1 MKLIKQIENL
11 PLEEYL
17 ALEAERVKTVQTPVL
32 FTWIVEPTVIY
43 GKHQIREQEV
53 NDRYCEEHS
62 IRVVQRQSGGG
73 CVYADRGNLMISYVS
88 PSTHSQEVFET
99 FLRMV
104 AGALNRMG
112 YPAVTTAH
120 NDVMVGDRKVAGTAC
135 YTTPTGTVVHASML
149 YEVDMEALERAITPS
164 AEKLEKHAVAS
175 VRQRVRNLREIKD
188 LGTMTEFR
196 ERIEKEMGRP
206 SLVIFDLD
214 GTLLN
219 TINDLGYACNHALE
233 ACGFPTHTIEEY
245 PRLVGNGV
253 NKLIERALPEGQKDE
268 ETVLRVRAHFVPYY
282 NAHNCDYTRPYDGI
296 PELLESL
303 KARGCMLAVAS
314 NKYQAATEK
323 IVSHFFPG
331 VFDVVLG
338 EREGVPRKPDP
349 QIVRDIEAKLQ
360 RDKVPSTYSV
370 LYVGDSLVDQATAA
384 NAGVPFV
391 ACSWGFVAREKLVEA
406 GCEHIID
413 SPRELLCK
421 YENI

>member
-1 MKLIKQIENL
+1 MKIERVIEGL
-11 PLEEYL
+11 ALEEYL
-17 ALEAERVKTVQTPVL
+17 ALEAERVKTVQTPIL

-43 GKHQIREQEV
+43 GKHQVREQEV
-53 NDRYCEEHS
+53 NERYCEDHS

-88 PSTHSQEVFET
+88 PSTHSQEVFEL

-120 NDVMVGDRKVAGTAC
+120 NDVLVGDRKVAGTAC

-219 TINDLGYACNHALE
+219 TIDDLGYACNHALA
-233 ACGFPTHTIEEY
+233 ACGFPTHAIEEY

-282 NAHNCDYTRPYDGI
+282 NAHNCDFTRPYDGI

-360 RDKVPSTYSV
+360 RDKIPSTYSV